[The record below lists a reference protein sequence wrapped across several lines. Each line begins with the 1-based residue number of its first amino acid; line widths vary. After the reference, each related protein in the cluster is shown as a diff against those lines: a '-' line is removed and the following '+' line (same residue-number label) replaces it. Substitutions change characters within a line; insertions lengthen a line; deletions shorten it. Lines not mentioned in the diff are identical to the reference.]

1 MKRLCAQQAFTDPN
15 DANAALI
22 NTGIILVVAVGLVMV
37 VKGDGD
43 KDWGEEQTQAMC
55 VEVLESMKRVFQV
68 LQDQLRLAQK
78 VIVQQKKDHRREKM
92 VLLGDDYIQSDESS
106 EFEVADSESYV
117 TDDSSTRSSSDFSM
131 DLSDE
136 DERREKS

>member
-1 MKRLCAQQAFTDPN
+1 LSCAQQAFTDPN
-15 DANAALI
+15 DGNAALI

-78 VIVQQKKDHRREKM
+78 VIVQQKKDHRRQKM

>member
-1 MKRLCAQQAFTDPN
+1 MSCAQQAFTDPN
-15 DANAALI
+15 DGNAALI

-78 VIVQQKKDHRREKM
+78 VIVQQKKDHRRQKM

>member
-1 MKRLCAQQAFTDPN
+1 LCAQQAFTDPN

>member
-1 MKRLCAQQAFTDPN
+1 MCAQQAFTDPN

>member
-1 MKRLCAQQAFTDPN
+1 
-15 DANAALI
+15 
-22 NTGIILVVAVGLVMV
+22 MV

-78 VIVQQKKDHRREKM
+78 VIVQQKKDHRRQKM